1 MEKDAEELQLLG
13 PFGIVREACNIL
25 RSSCTKLLGKFTLV
39 LLLPL
44 SFAVLSHTLV
54 SEPLLRKVGWNGV
67 IFNYQMEIG
76 SYTRDGT
83 LWELTSGSRELIV
96 FMAAVTVFIYAFRI
110 LATATV
116 VYTVASIYTAD
127 AKNLPYARVIR
138 IVPRVWNRLMITY
151 LWDFIIFLA
160 FYNVS
165 GLTLFLLTFISRVTG
180 YKLKSECF
188 VSSSI
193 LMTLIFL
200 CADVYVST
208 VWNLASVISVLEDK
222 YHGLGAM
229 WKSTNLI
236 KGKRM
241 TALALVI
248 FYFIFTRGIGEV
260 FWYAVV
266 DGRDHGMGITSRAV
280 YAVLLVGLL
289 CFVYLMGLLMQSVL
303 YFVCTSYH
311 RLEKIENKHFL
322 EINDV
327 GDYMSLP

>member
-1 MEKDAEELQLLG
+1 
-13 PFGIVREACNIL
+13 
-25 RSSCTKLLGKFTLV
+25 
-39 LLLPL
+39 
-44 SFAVLSHTLV
+44 
-54 SEPLLRKVGWNGV
+54 
-67 IFNYQMEIG
+67 MEIG

-96 FMAAVTVFIYAFRI
+96 FMAVVTVFIYAFRI

-127 AKNLPYARVIR
+127 PKNLSYARVIR

-165 GLTLFLLTFISRVTG
+165 GLTLFLLTFISSVTG